1 MKLIGVNKL
10 EELHPTVI
18 AFKEFINKHP
28 LLLREIRKSG
38 RSWQESYEQW
48 ALLGEDDPHWDQ
60 YKDKIQE
67 DIKDE
72 KLDKDKSTGKDS
84 EFVGQL
90 LKYTSNLDINK
101 VQGQVDQLS
110 KAITSIQEMM
120 QQFKGSS
127 KKEQAK
133 EDPFSWVKD

>member
-10 EELHPTVI
+10 EDLHPTVI

-48 ALLGEDDPHWDQ
+48 ILLGEDDPHWDQ
-60 YKDKIQE
+60 YKDE
-67 DIKDE
+67 IKD
-72 KLDKDKSTGKDS
+72 DKVDKSTVKDS
-84 EFVGQL
+84 ELVGQL

-120 QQFKGSS
+120 QQFKGTQ
-127 KKEQAK
+127 KKEQSPK
-133 EDPFSWVKD
+133 DPFGWMRD